1 MVALLPPCR
10 KQPGLHLRRSPVI
23 SDALDVGSSATPAQ
37 AGEVDQS
44 EVLPRDRHSQMGFR
58 REDEGP
64 TRAADHAEPGGCTFV
79 DQTTRVG
86 SWQKL
91 AVGPGAAGV
100 LAQAG
105 SLAGRAQI

>member
-10 KQPGLHLRRSPVI
+10 KQPGLHLRRSPVV
-23 SDALDVGSSATPAQ
+23 SDALDVGSSAAPAQ

-44 EVLPRDRHSQMGFR
+44 QILPRAWDSLVGFR

-64 TRAADHAEPGGCTFV
+64 TRAADHAEPGGCTCV
-79 DQTTRVG
+79 NQTTRVG

-105 SLAGRAQI
+105 SLAG